1 MSIIT
6 IDMETYYDKD
16 FSLSKM
22 TTEAYIRDPR
32 FEVIGFSIK
41 VESGPSIWFSGDHE
55 TLKKKLQQFNLE
67 KSFVIAHNAAFDC
80 AILTWIFGIKPR
92 FIIDTL
98 SMARPKHGLTVGG
111 SLAALAKHY
120 GLGEKGTEV
129 VAAMGKRRA
138 DFSFEDLRKYGE
150 YCCNDVDLTYELFLK
165 LAKSFPRS
173 ELNVIDMMIRMFTE
187 PVLQLDKAKL
197 EAHLANVLDKKE
209 KLMAKVETNMA
220 DLMSNDKFADVL
232 RSVGVEPPMKISL
245 RTGKPSYAF
254 AKTDPE
260 LKDLL
265 EHEDERVQALVAAR
279 LGVKSTLEETRTQSF
294 IGIANRG
301 PMPIPLSYYGA
312 HTGRASGFDKINCMT
327 TGHELLTPDG
337 WVPVENYVPG
347 TPIMQWWPDGGLSF
361 DMNPGWLVKPYS
373 GEVVDIDAP
382 FVRGVFT
389 PEHRMVG
396 SYKGKVKERTAEW
409 VAGHSGLDGM
419 YVAGKFE
426 AGESIFTATQVR
438 FLVAVA
444 ADGSINQQGRLVF
457 GFRKTRKIARI
468 QQIAADA
475 GVPLHIK
482 HDDKTTHFS
491 CSASELPKWV
501 HKGFGNWVLRL
512 GATEMDALLD
522 ELIHWDGFSNT
533 RTNQPTFCTIHK
545 DQALWAATVGHI
557 RGRRASVYTYE
568 RETSTGAVH
577 HVYFGNSTHT
587 SIDTIRHVAKHQYEG
602 TVYCPSV
609 ESSYILVRYK
619 DAIHVTGQCQNLPR
633 GGALRDA
640 ITAPDGYMLVACDSS
655 QIEARTVGWLAQQ
668 DDLTQA
674 FKDGED
680 IYSLFASDVYGRK
693 VTKETDSAAR
703 HVGKTAILGLGYGM
717 SAPKFKITLKNGKP
731 SVDMPEDEC
740 KGVVDLYRNKYYKIP
755 QLWRACQK
763 LLVAMYEG
771 RREELMDGLVYTDG
785 TNIRLPNG
793 LYLRYPELST
803 EDGKNFTYKQRRET
817 IHVYGGKVTENIVQ
831 ALARIIVF
839 DQMAAISKKYKVV
852 LTVHDEV
859 VVCVPEAEVET
870 AVKFMTEQM
879 SIAPKWAAGLPITC
893 EAGYGRTYGD
903 CK

>member
-120 GLGEKGTEV
+120 ELGEKGTEV

-138 DFSFEDLRKYGE
+138 DFSFEDLCAYGQ

-165 LAKSFPRS
+165 LAKGFPRS

-209 KLMAKVETNMA
+209 KLMAKVETSTA
-220 DLMSNDKFADVL
+220 DLMPNDKFADVL
-232 RSVGVEPPMKISL
+232 RIVGVEPPMKISL

-254 AKTDPE
+254 AKTDPG

-294 IGIANRG
+294 IGIAERG
-301 PMPIPLSYYGA
+301 PLPIMLNYYGA
-312 HTGRASGFDKINCMT
+312 HTGRASGGDKIN
-327 TGHELLTPDG
+327 L
-337 WVPVENYVPG
+337 
-347 TPIMQWWPDGGLSF
+347 
-361 DMNPGWLVKPYS
+361 
-373 GEVVDIDAP
+373 
-382 FVRGVFT
+382 
-389 PEHRMVG
+389 
-396 SYKGKVKERTAEW
+396 
-409 VAGHSGLDGM
+409 
-419 YVAGKFE
+419 
-426 AGESIFTATQVR
+426 
-438 FLVAVA
+438 
-444 ADGSINQQGRLVF
+444 
-457 GFRKTRKIARI
+457 
-468 QQIAADA
+468 
-475 GVPLHIK
+475 
-482 HDDKTTHFS
+482 
-491 CSASELPKWV
+491 
-501 HKGFGNWVLRL
+501 
-512 GATEMDALLD
+512 
-522 ELIHWDGFSNT
+522 
-533 RTNQPTFCTIHK
+533 
-545 DQALWAATVGHI
+545 
-557 RGRRASVYTYE
+557 
-568 RETSTGAVH
+568 
-577 HVYFGNSTHT
+577 
-587 SIDTIRHVAKHQYEG
+587 
-602 TVYCPSV
+602 
-609 ESSYILVRYK
+609 
-619 DAIHVTGQCQNLPR
+619 QNLPR

-680 IYSLFASDVYGRK
+680 IYSMFASDVYGRK

-859 VVCVPEAEVET
+859 VVCVPESEVET
-870 AVKFMTEQM
+870 AVTFMTEQM